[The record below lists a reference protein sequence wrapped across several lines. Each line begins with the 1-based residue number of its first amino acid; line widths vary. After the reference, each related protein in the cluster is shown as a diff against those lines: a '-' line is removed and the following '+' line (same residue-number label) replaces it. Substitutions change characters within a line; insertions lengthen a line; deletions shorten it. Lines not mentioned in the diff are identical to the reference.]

1 VAAPLLRVELVRPV
15 RDLTA
20 GQRVL
25 VGVAVIVALTASG
38 CSSGNSDSEDRGLD
52 TGPGIDTAPRSQRVD
67 LDQPSFSDPT
77 AVTNP
82 LFPSSKLGQVVQL
95 GNEGG
100 EELRVE
106 ITPLPRSKSI
116 EWKRTRI
123 ETLVSHFIAFLD
135 GRIVETAVDFF
146 AQADDGAVWYLGE
159 DVFNYEDGVVAN
171 NEGTWLAGKDGPGG
185 MIMPADPHEGDVFR
199 PENIPGLVFEEVT
212 IKSTERTVDGPRG
225 RIDGAVVTQEHLMDD
240 TFEGK
245 IFAPG
250 YGEFQV
256 RAEDEFAAV
265 AIATPIDSASG
276 PTPTELEE
284 VIARAEDVFEAVQ
297 AEDWR
302 KAADAQAELSGA
314 WDAYR
319 QQRVP
324 PLLAMHLEERLVALD
339 KGISSRDSSETSQ
352 AAIDVAQS
360 GADLLLRHL
369 SAAEV
374 DLVRLDV
381 WARQLLL
388 DAADG
393 SSGEVAGDVATLEA
407 IWVRSGHSVSQPVSG
422 DIEEA
427 LAALRAAADAGKLGE
442 AVEAVTDFRQAVAT
456 ATRL

>member
-1 VAAPLLRVELVRPV
+1 
-15 RDLTA
+15 
-20 GQRVL
+20 
-25 VGVAVIVALTASG
+25 VIVALTASG

-265 AIATPIDSASG
+265 AIATHIDSA
-276 PTPTELEE
+276 
-284 VIARAEDVFEAVQ
+284 
-297 AEDWR
+297 
-302 KAADAQAELSGA
+302 
-314 WDAYR
+314 
-319 QQRVP
+319 
-324 PLLAMHLEERLVALD
+324 
-339 KGISSRDSSETSQ
+339 
-352 AAIDVAQS
+352 
-360 GADLLLRHL
+360 
-369 SAAEV
+369 
-374 DLVRLDV
+374 
-381 WARQLLL
+381 
-388 DAADG
+388 
-393 SSGEVAGDVATLEA
+393 
-407 IWVRSGHSVSQPVSG
+407 
-422 DIEEA
+422 
-427 LAALRAAADAGKLGE
+427 
-442 AVEAVTDFRQAVAT
+442 
-456 ATRL
+456 

>member
-1 VAAPLLRVELVRPV
+1 MVA
-15 RDLTA
+15 D
-20 GQRVL
+20 
-25 VGVAVIVALTASG
+25 
-38 CSSGNSDSEDRGLD
+38 
-52 TGPGIDTAPRSQRVD
+52 
-67 LDQPSFSDPT
+67 
-77 AVTNP
+77 
-82 LFPSSKLGQVVQL
+82 
-95 GNEGG
+95 
-100 EELRVE
+100 
-106 ITPLPRSKSI
+106 
-116 EWKRTRI
+116 
-123 ETLVSHFIAFLD
+123 
-135 GRIVETAVDFF
+135 
-146 AQADDGAVWYLGE
+146 
-159 DVFNYEDGVVAN
+159 

-185 MIMPADPHEGDVFR
+185 MIMPADPQEGDVFR

-212 IKSTERTVDGPRG
+212 IKSTERTLDGPRG
-225 RIDGAVVTQEHLMDD
+225 PVGGAVVTQEHLMDD

-265 AIATPIDSASG
+265 AIATPIDSVSG
-276 PTPTELEE
+276 SAPTELEE
-284 VIARAEDVFEAVQ
+284 LIARAADVFEAGQ

-324 PLLAMHLEERLVALD
+324 PVLAMHLEDSLIALD
-339 KGISSRDSSETSQ
+339 KGVSSRESSETSQ

-360 GADLLLRHL
+360 GADLLLRHS

-388 DAADG
+388 DAAGG
-393 SSGEVAGDVATLEA
+393 SGGEVAGDVATLEA
-407 IWVRSGHSVSQPVSG
+407 IWVRAGYSVPQPASV

-427 LAALRAAADAGKLGE
+427 LAALRVAADAGKLRD

-456 ATRL
+456 ATRI